1 MRRPRP
7 HIWIAVESDLRS
19 GRQST
24 THDTSGTSKP
34 FANAS
39 TLISTRSA
47 AGIANLAPY
56 SFFNVAS
63 VNPPVLCVTQV
74 NPPNASEARPHKD
87 TLSNLLETRECVVQI
102 AASSQLQVLNTS
114 AGLYPPD
121 VDEFELAGLQPVPSQ
136 LVDVPA
142 VADAPVRYE
151 CRLREVLPISTLP
164 MGGTMMLLD
173 VIGIEVHDSVAS
185 EQGIDP
191 KKHDALGK
199 LGGDGYST
207 TREQQYLSRPV
218 VKA

>member
-1 MRRPRP
+1 MFFDLTQADAPLAPRHVYQLLVGGIVPRP
-7 HIWIAVESDLRS
+7 IAW
-19 GRQST
+19 
-24 THDTSGTSKP
+24 
-34 FANAS
+34 
-39 TLISTRSA
+39 ISTRSA

-191 KKHDALGK
+191 TKHDALGK
-199 LGGDGYST
+199 LGGDGYSI
-207 TREQQYLSRPV
+207 TREQQYLARPV